1 MKVEIWSDY
10 QCPFCYIGKR
20 RFEKALSRFGAR
32 EEVEVIY
39 RSFEL
44 DPSASREIQMNM
56 HDMLA
61 VKYGITAE
69 QAKAQTDSMAAQ
81 GKAEGLELQFDK
93 VKLTNSFDAHRLMH
107 FASSKGKQTEI
118 NDALFQAYFTDSK
131 HIGDQE
137 TLADVGAGIGLDR
150 AEVMSM
156 LAGNAYADE
165 VRRDEQQGSRLG
177 ITGVPFFVINEKYG
191 ISGAQPEEA
200 FLRTLEKIREEEQ
213 PLRMLND
220 ETAGSG
226 CSDGFCKP
234 GEKE

>member
-20 RFEKALSRFGAR
+20 RFEKALSRFDGR
-32 EEVEVIY
+32 EGVEVVY

-81 GKAEGLELQFDK
+81 GKAEGLEFRFEK

-107 FASSKGKQTEI
+107 FASSKGKQAEI

-137 TLADVGAGIGLDR
+137 TLADLAEGIGLKGD
-150 AEVMSM
+150 EVRSM

-165 VRRDEQQGSRLG
+165 VRRDEQDGARLG
-177 ITGVPFFVINEKYG
+177 ITGVPFFVINQKYG

-200 FLRTLEKIREEEQ
+200 FLRTLEKVREEEQ
-213 PLRMLND
+213 PLQLLNEED
-220 ETAGSG
+220 AGSG